1 MVLHTISIFN
11 VLKFLNIEKFVAY
24 LVSFPLTRSLDTK
37 ACRHWKAHSGDF
49 LRSWRV
55 SSGLSLKKVGTGPGD
70 QGDVFINP
78 CLGEA
83 LIKLDCFILIQ
94 GKRSIYLSL
103 PEATVSSK
111 AS

>member
-1 MVLHTISIFN
+1 M
-11 VLKFLNIEKFVAY
+11 LKFVNIENFVAY

-55 SSGLSLKKVGTGPGD
+55 SSGLSLKKVGTGPGN

-78 CLGEA
+78 CLGKA
-83 LIKLDCFILIQ
+83 LIKLDCFILFQ